1 MEIKFRA
8 WDKKNKIMTYSE
20 VNQINFNGQILLNDG
35 KFHDIK
41 DTDYVLM
48 QYTGF
53 KHNGKKIFKDDIIEV
68 GLWLPHKNTEILAET
83 YLDKVVFDKELC
95 GFRLSGKGSYCDFS
109 DLLRVDAELK
119 VIGNIWENPE
129 LLNN

>member
-68 GLWLPHKNTEILAET
+68 KASST

-109 DLLRVDAELK
+109 DLLREGAKLK

>member
-41 DTDYVLM
+41 NTDYVLM
-48 QYTGF
+48 QSTGL
-53 KHNGKKIFKDDIIEV
+53 KDRNGKEIFKNDILKQV
-68 GLWLPHKNTEILAET
+68 KKNGECFAKK
-83 YLDKVVFDKELC
+83 YLVSWDKDNAKFTNLEYIDK
-95 GFRLSGKGSYCDFS
+95 KI
-109 DLLRVDAELK
+109 
-119 VIGNIWENPE
+119 VIGNIFENPE
-129 LLNN
+129 LLNK